1 MKNEIIEIFIQRD
14 EMTIQE
20 ARKELKEMKNRVL
33 YGENP
38 EDVLNEYCLESDY
51 IFDLLF

>member
-1 MKNEIIEIFIQRD
+1 MKNEIIKIFMERE

-20 ARKELKEMKNRVL
+20 AKKELKEMKNRVL

-38 EDVLNEYCLESDY
+38 EDVLLEYCLECDY